1 MSIIKITNLSYGYE
15 NSSSKI
21 FSDLNLNLDSNWK
34 LGLVG
39 RNGAGKTTF
48 LNLLRGKLTATGQI
62 TSKNNF
68 SYFPL
73 HIENENELAIYELQK
88 EINVEQWEL
97 EREMNL
103 LDLDSSHLWQPYNTL
118 SGGEKTKLLL
128 AASFADYNNFPLI
141 DEPTNH
147 LDENSRLEIAQYLK
161 NSKSGYIVV
170 SHDRDFL
177 NQVTDHILAI
187 ENTEIHLYQGN
198 YASYEDTKEKRD
210 AFNQNKNIKLQ
221 KEISDLTKSAQ
232 RIKGYSE
239 KSEKQKSAANHK
251 NEINVNIDRGFVSHK
266 AAKIMK
272 KSKNIERRINKNIDS
287 KMGLLQNIEQ
297 APKLTMNFLPDYHHE
312 LINLQK
318 FGIKFDDGTNLFDN
332 LNLSISNKEILAL
345 QGKNGSGK
353 TTLVNYLLSK
363 NQQIQTS
370 GKVVIQ
376 SGLKIS
382 YLPQNFTEYH
392 GNLKDFAHKQKI
404 SYEELLNNLR
414 KMGFKRETFNVAIEE
429 MSMGQ
434 QKRVAIA
441 KSLAEEA
448 NLYIWDEPAN
458 YLDIYNQNQLIEL
471 LKTIKP
477 AMLLIEHDKHFID
490 QVADEKISL

>member
-15 NSSSKI
+15 NSNSEI
-21 FSDLNLNLDSNWK
+21 FSNLNLNLDSSWK

-48 LNLLRGKLTATGQI
+48 LNLLRGKLGTNKQI
-62 TSKNNF
+62 ETKNSF
-68 SYFPL
+68 SYFPIK
-73 HIENENELAIYELQK
+73 IEDENNLAIYELQK
-88 EINVEQWEL
+88 EINVEQWKF

-103 LDLDSSHLWQPYNTL
+103 LGLDSSHLWQPYNTL

-128 AASFADYNNFPLI
+128 AASFADQNSFPLI

-147 LDENSRLEIAQYLK
+147 LDENSRKEIAQYLK

-177 NQVTDHILAI
+177 NQVTNHILAI
-187 ENTEIHLYQGN
+187 ENTEIHLYQGD
-198 YASYEDTKEKRD
+198 YYSYEDTKEKRD
-210 AFNQNKNIKLQ
+210 AFNQNKNAKLQ
-221 KEISDLTKSAQ
+221 KEINSLTKSAQ
-232 RIKGYSE
+232 RVKQFSE
-239 KSEKQKSAANHK
+239 KSEKQKSAASHK
-251 NEINVNIDRGFVSHK
+251 NEIHVNIDRGFVSHK
-266 AAKIMK
+266 AAKVMK
-272 KSKNIERRINKNIDS
+272 KSKNIERRVNKNIDS
-287 KMGLLQNIEQ
+287 KVGLLQNIEH
-297 APKLTMNFLPDYHHE
+297 APELTMNFVPDYHHE

-318 FGIKFDDGTNLFDN
+318 FGIKFDDGTDLFDN

-353 TTLVNYLLSK
+353 TTLVNYLLGK
-363 NQQIQTS
+363 NQQIKTS
-370 GKVVIQ
+370 GKAIIQ

-382 YLPQNFTEYH
+382 YLPQNFNEYH
-392 GNLKDFAHKQKI
+392 GNLKDFAQEQKI
-404 SYEELLNNLR
+404 LYEKLLNNLR
-414 KMGFKRETFNVAIEE
+414 KMGFKRETFNNPIED

-441 KSLAEEA
+441 KSLVEEA

-458 YLDIYNQNQLIEL
+458 YLDIYNQNQLIDL
-471 LKTIKP
+471 LKTVKP
-477 AMLLIEHDKHFID
+477 TMLLIEHDKHFIE
-490 QVADEKISL
+490 QVADEQINL